1 MSAPLIFTKI
11 PAIMASIDAIG
22 KNRKN
27 QSQGYAFRGID
38 DMYNELHSHFAT
50 HKVFY
55 TPEVLTTHR
64 EEKATKSGG
73 LMQYVVL
80 TVKYTFY
87 AEDGSSVSCTMIGEA
102 SDSGDKASNKAMST
116 ALKYA
121 LMEIFLIPTEDEKD
135 TETNSPQFV
144 APKIT
149 LKGKAPEA
157 TMTVVETTAPKS
169 PETPNPQNT
178 LEWLNPGTPNWD
190 SIKTR
195 MKDGMKMEDVKKF
208 FKLSK
213 ANETKLLNEK

>member
-1 MSAPLIFTKI
+1 MNAPLIFTKI

-27 QSQGYAFRGID
+27 QQQGYTFRGID

-50 HKVFY
+50 QKVFY

-64 EEKATKSGG
+64 EEKTTKNGG

-87 AEDGSSVSCTMIGEA
+87 AEDGSNVSCTMIGEA

-135 TETNSPQFV
+135 TEANSPQFV
-144 APKIT
+144 APK
-149 LKGKAPEA
+149 KRAA
-157 TMTVVETTAPKS
+157 QETDQAQQGQGLAKPS
-169 PETPNPQNT
+169 ETPNPQNT
-178 LEWLNPGTPNWD
+178 LEWLNPGTPNWE

-195 MKDGMKMEDVKKF
+195 MKDGMKIEEVKKF